1 MKKIIALSAVALAVS
16 SSVHAEVRIN
26 GFANLVGGITSSDD
40 TLFGYD
46 DNIGFSPE
54 SLFAIQVS
62 GDINDRMT
70 ATGQLVAR
78 GDEDYDV
85 GFEWAYLTFQATDD
99 TSISAGRLRMPLFR
113 YSASL
118 DVGYSYHWVVAPQS
132 VYDVPFNNIDGVRV
146 DYSSYS
152 DDLEYTFQVTGGKVE
167 SDFILAGQA
176 AGLEINNVI
185 VGTAE
190 FTYFNWKFRGVAAR
204 GDVTFDIPAL
214 DPTFAQ
220 LGQIDMGLQSL
231 LEVNDDSGLFYGA
244 SIEYDAFDWFVAGEF
259 TGVEIKDSFYPDETN
274 IYVTAGMRS
283 GKWTPFITYEKS
295 DLNDGPK
302 FVEQIAGFPAQ
313 LQVPLTQL
321 VIGIQQPAFAEN
333 DTTSVGVRYDYDTNV
348 AVKVD
353 LSKYSN
359 DLDESQDATL
369 VRFAV
374 NYVF

>member
-1 MKKIIALSAVALAVS
+1 MKKIIAMSAVALAVS
-16 SSVHAEVRIN
+16 SGVQADVRIN

-40 TLFGYD
+40 SLYGYD
-46 DNIGFSPE
+46 DNVSFSPE

-62 GDINDRMT
+62 GDINERMT

-78 GDEDYDV
+78 GEDDYDV
-85 GFEWAYLTFQATDD
+85 AFEWAYLTFQATDD

-132 VYDVPFNNIDGVRV
+132 VYNVPFNNIDGVRV
-146 DYSSYS
+146 DFNGYS
-152 DDLEYTFQVTGGKVE
+152 DDLEYTFQLTGGKVE
-167 SDFILAGQA
+167 NDFTLAGQSA
-176 AGLEINNVI
+176 RLQINNVI

-190 FTYFNWKFRGVAAR
+190 FTYLNWKFRGVAAR

-214 DPTFAQ
+214 EPAFAQ
-220 LGQIDMGLQSL
+220 LGQIDSGLQSL
-231 LEVNDDSGLFYGA
+231 LEANDDSGLFYGA
-244 SIEYDAFDWFVAGEF
+244 SIEYDAFDWFVAAEF
-259 TGVEIKDSFYPDETN
+259 TGAEIEDSFYPDETN
-274 IYVTAGMRS
+274 FYVTAGLRS

-302 FVEQIAGFPAQ
+302 FVDRIAGFPAP

-321 VIGIQQPAFAEN
+321 VIGIQQPAISEN

-348 AVKVD
+348 ALKVD
-353 LSKYSN
+353 VSKYSD